1 MVIHD
6 AVKRVIGCLVGILKG
21 IVTCSKNAGKE
32 NARYYLIDPDAGYSI
47 MEFKSPLVFKPAE
60 HIVSEDFGDI
70 VHTADISDGTG
81 ELDMLS
87 TAVDRNIGK
96 EIYGKAYKGGVP
108 EIDAVTERMW
118 GAFRW
123 SGNLLLRKLAY
134 AAPIIIRFHNDADGS
149 GGAYGLYASLRDLAG
164 RVAGLNYRHNTTW
177 IMNNS
182 VSYGAY
188 EASSDIMIAN
198 NYECVEKPLLIIIDF
213 GTSLES
219 NPGIELVKDR
229 FDVIWLD
236 HHPIVEGFKGLDLE
250 NYINPW
256 NFGGDS
262 NYTAGLL
269 ACTFS
274 KTFSRIDTRD
284 IENASLIGD
293 YSNFSRPGDEGT
305 DISMILDL
313 LTSDMRIAFGS
324 ATGNL
329 TPYEIDKVISD
340 SAKRKELADFAK
352 MRLDEV
358 MDIALGSL
366 KKYNAEKATIY
377 MLDFEGIRDE
387 QSKFPLPGR
396 FSSKLLDRIIGMGN
410 GPAIVVVH
418 SGRYVSM
425 RVPRDLEDKVD
436 LIKVVGSVKE
446 SHEELIEAGGGHRT
460 ASGIKIADAAEKSK
474 VLREI
479 VSLLKAQLAGSA

>member
-1 MVIHD
+1 MF
-6 AVKRVIGCLVGILKG
+6 GGILKG

-47 MEFKSPLVFKPAE
+47 REFRSLLVFKPAE
-60 HIVSEDFGDI
+60 YIVSEDDCET

-81 ELDMLS
+81 ALELIAADVEKMIAKGS
-87 TAVDRNIGK
+87 NSKT
-96 EIYGKAYKGGVP
+96 YKGGVS
-108 EIDAVTERMW
+108 EIDAVTDRMW
-118 GAFRW
+118 SALSR
-123 SGNLLLRKLAY
+123 SGKLLLKKLAY

-149 GGAYGLYASLRDLAG
+149 GGAYGLYASLRDLSG
-164 RVAGLNYRHNTTW
+164 RSGWLNYRHNITW
-177 IMNNS
+177 IMNPS

-236 HHPIVEGFKGLDLE
+236 HHPTVEGFKGLDLE

-274 KTFSRIDTRD
+274 KTFSRMDTRD

-324 ATGNL
+324 ATDNL

-366 KKYNAEKATIY
+366 KRYNAEKATIY
-377 MLDFEGIRDE
+377 VLDFEGIRDE

-460 ASGIKIADAAEKSK
+460 ASGIKIADAAEKPK
-474 VLREI
+474 VLKEI
-479 VSLLKAQLAGSA
+479 ISLLKAQLAGSA